1 MSAAIHT
8 TIDPTSLPPWLMAPL
23 QEALALPRAQAVLL
37 ASLPG
42 LAAFEAG
49 QALAKAWLC
58 EQGEGRSPACGVCP
72 ACHLF
77 DQRSHPDAHWLLP
90 AALRVRLGWQEAEAE
105 GAGKAKPSQ
114 EIRIDEVRA
123 MLGFAQATR
132 GRSRGKVVL
141 IHPAEA
147 LNLVAANALLKTLEE
162 PGGSLRF
169 VLVSEAAEALLP
181 TIRSRCQCI
190 ALPAPASEQ
199 GTAWL
204 LGRQSGLDPL
214 DAAAL
219 LRGAGDRPQQA
230 LDWLRAGLSA
240 PALAA
245 FPRAVARAELGDF
258 STWPVAAVIDLLQR
272 LCGDLLRVT
281 QGAQPRYFAPE
292 QLPKARQSAPL
303 LAWAATLRA
312 ARAKADHP
320 LQLAL
325 WLEALA
331 LQAQAALRAA
341 CKGG

>member
-1 MSAAIHT
+1 MTQTPIA
-8 TIDPTSLPPWLMAPL
+8 PWLQAPL
-23 QEALALPRAQAVLL
+23 VEALALPRAHAVLL

-49 QALAKAWLC
+49 QALAQAWLC
-58 EQGEGRSPACGVCP
+58 EGGDGRSPACGQCS

-77 DQRSHPDAHWLLP
+77 GQRSHPDAHWLLP
-90 AALRVRLGWQEAEAE
+90 AALRVKLGWQEPEAE
-105 GAGKAKPSQ
+105 GKAKPSQ

-123 MLGFAQATR
+123 MLGFAQGTR
-132 GRSRGKVVL
+132 GRSRGKVVV

-169 VLVSEAAEALLP
+169 VLVTEAAEQLLP
-181 TIRSRCQCI
+181 TIRSRCQRI
-190 ALPAPASEQ
+190 EIPAPSTAQ

-204 LGRQSGLDPL
+204 LAQQPKLDAL

-219 LRGAGDRPQQA
+219 LRAAGDRPQQA
-230 LDWLRAGLSA
+230 LDWLRAGLTA

-272 LCGDLLRVT
+272 LCSDLLRVT
-281 QGAQPRYFAPE
+281 QGAAPQFFAPE
-292 QLPKARQSAPL
+292 QLPKARHSAPL
-303 LAWAATLRA
+303 LAWATELRS
-312 ARAKADHP
+312 ARAKSDHP

-325 WLEALA
+325 WLEALG

-341 CKGG
+341 CKAQALT

>member
-1 MSAAIHT
+1 MSAPLA
-8 TIDPTSLPPWLMAPL
+8 PWLRAPL
-23 QEALALPRAQAVLL
+23 AEALALPRAHAVLL

-42 LAAFEAG
+42 LGAFDAG
-49 QALAKAWLC
+49 QALAQAWLC
-58 EQGEGRSPACGVCP
+58 EAGDGRRPACGQCS

-77 DQRSHPDAHWLLP
+77 SQRSHPDAHWLLP
-90 AALRVRLGWQEAEAE
+90 AALRVQLGWQEHEAE
-105 GAGKAKPSQ
+105 GKAKPSQ

-147 LNLVAANALLKTLEE
+147 LNVVAANALLKTLEE

-169 VLVSEAAEALLP
+169 VLVSEAADALLP
-181 TIRSRCQCI
+181 TLKSRCQRI
-190 ALPAPASEQ
+190 QVPAPDRAEGS
-199 GTAWL
+199 AWL
-204 LGRQSGLDPL
+204 LAQQPALDPG

-219 LRGAGDRPQQA
+219 LRAAGDRPQQA
-230 LDWLRAGLSA
+230 LSWLRAGLTA

-272 LCGDLLRVT
+272 LCADLLRVT
-281 QGAQPRYFAPE
+281 QGAAPQFFAAT
-292 QLPKARQSAPL
+292 QLPKARHSAPL
-303 LAWAATLRA
+303 LAWGDALRS

-325 WLEALA
+325 WLEALG
-331 LQAQAALRAA
+331 LQAQHALRAA
-341 CKGG
+341 CKASP